1 MIKESISFFVN
12 MNPWKNKV
20 IYLQGVP
27 NLNDNF
33 VVRFIPSIQ
42 GLQISDTLNNKKV
55 FLKKEDIISLSVEDQ
70 SSIQSRVGFK
80 RLLLVGIFALAW
92 KKKEKVSLSYLI
104 IEYKDEFGDT
114 QELFLQSEENTGY
127 QHFVNIKYNL
137 QKYWKE
143 VTELDEAE
151 IEKKEK
157 PIFEDNPTENNQV
170 IIGCFAIIV
179 IMFIFIIALTMK
191 K

>member
-1 MIKESISFFVN
+1 M
-12 MNPWKNKV
+12 
-20 IYLQGVP
+20 
-27 NLNDNF
+27 
-33 VVRFIPSIQ
+33 
-42 GLQISDTLNNKKV
+42 
-55 FLKKEDIISLSVEDQ
+55 
-70 SSIQSRVGFK
+70 
-80 RLLLVGIFALAW
+80 
-92 KKKEKVSLSYLI
+92 
-104 IEYKDEFGDT
+104 
-114 QELFLQSEENTGY
+114 FLQSEENTGY